1 MGVNRT
7 TIALQTC
14 VGLGLLL
21 VIATEQKLC
30 AWPVVESKP
39 ASETQQDG
47 QPSKRKQSPITVGST
62 LPVTAPPRWAAESRE
77 QFDASRWLDALA
89 LPQVGGLGGRFAES
103 IATDRALWRV
113 IEDMLAAT
121 RARQPD
127 YCLAALSPDD
137 APKALEQYFATI
149 SPTGPPGER

>member
-30 AWPVVESKP
+30 AWPVVEIKP
-39 ASETQQDG
+39 ATETQQDG
-47 QPSKRKQSPITVGST
+47 QSPKRKQAPITVGST

-89 LPQVGGLGGRFAES
+89 LPLVGGVGGRFAES
-103 IATDRALWRV
+103 IATAAAPWRV
-113 IEDMLAAT
+113 IEDALAAM
-121 RARQPD
+121 RARRPD
-127 YCLAALSPDD
+127 RRMTALSMDETTPADNHYRT
-137 APKALEQYFATI
+137 AI
-149 SPTGPPGER
+149 SPTGPPIA